1 MTQKQFPFNY
11 IMNITNNPIPKS
23 FLLISF
29 FFLCLSSLAQETKID
44 SLLNDYSHHPE
55 HILVAAHRAT
65 NPNYPENSLA
75 AIAESIRIG
84 VDIVEIDIRKSKDGQ
99 LVIMH
104 DKTIDRT
111 TNGNGKIDD
120 FNLDELKE
128 FRLMFENEI
137 TKEQI
142 PTFEEVLK
150 LSKGKIL
157 LDVDFKL
164 EDEASV
170 KQTFAL
176 IEKYGMEDQIL
187 FFLYDYPETTQFQ
200 KLNKNIKIMP
210 RAYSRKDIRAI
221 KNLEGIS
228 IIHIDES
235 YYKDGIMRRTIKSG
249 YRVWINA
256 LGKYDGMERQK
267 KDSGFDALLTRK
279 YVNVIQTDLPEELLN
294 YLRAKNLHR

>member
-1 MTQKQFPFNY
+1 MTYKQTPVNY
-11 IMNITNNPIPKS
+11 IMNIATNPMPKIFFVIS
-23 FLLISF
+23 LLFLSLT
-29 FFLCLSSLAQETKID
+29 SLAQETKLD
-44 SLLNDYSHHPE
+44 SLLDDYSNHPE

-84 VDIVEIDIRKSKDGQ
+84 VDIVEIDIRKSKDGE

-104 DKTIDRT
+104 DETIDRT
-111 TNGNGKIDD
+111 TNGSGKVDD
-120 FNLDELKE
+120 FSLAELKE
-128 FRLMFENEI
+128 FRLKFGSDI

-142 PTFEEVLK
+142 PTFEEVLQ
-150 LSKGKIL
+150 LTKGKII

-164 EDEASV
+164 EGEALV

-187 FFLYDYPETTQFQ
+187 FFLYDYPETTQYQ

-221 KNLEGIS
+221 KKLEDIS

-235 YYKDGIMRRTIKSG
+235 FYKKGTMRRTIKAG

-256 LGKYDGMERQK
+256 LGKYDEMENQK
-267 KDSGFDALLTRK
+267 KNSGFDALLTRK
-279 YVNVIQTDLPEELLN
+279 HVNVIQTDLPEELLD

>member
-1 MTQKQFPFNY
+1 MFHMQHPVNFN
-11 IMNITNNPIPKS
+11 MNITTIPISKIFLTVF
-23 FLLISF
+23 FLLLCHISW
-29 FFLCLSSLAQETKID
+29 AQLTKLD
-44 SLLNDYSHHPE
+44 SVLNDFNNKPE
-55 HILVAAHRAT
+55 QVLVAAHRAT

-84 VDIVEIDIRKSKDGQ
+84 VDIVEIDIRKSKDGK

-111 TNGNGKIDD
+111 TNGNGKVDN
-120 FNLDELKE
+120 FNLDELKN
-128 FRLMFENEI
+128 FRLKFNGEI

-142 PTFEEVLK
+142 PTLIEVLQ
-150 LSKGKIL
+150 LTKGKIL

-187 FFLYDYPETTQFQ
+187 FFLYDYPETSQFQ

-210 RAYSRKDIRAI
+210 RAYSRKDVRAI
-221 KNLEGIS
+221 KKLEDIS

-235 YYKDGIMRRTIKSG
+235 YYKNGIMRRTIKSG
-249 YRVWINA
+249 YRIWINA

-279 YVNVIQTDLPEELLN
+279 HVNVIQTDLPEELLN
-294 YLRAKNLHR
+294 YLRARNLHR

>member
-1 MTQKQFPFNY
+1 MCSSLYRTWNQVIF
-11 IMNITNNPIPKS
+11 ILLL
-23 FLLISF
+23 FLSLT
-29 FFLCLSSLAQETKID
+29 SLAQETKLD
-44 SLLNDYSHHPE
+44 GLLNDYHNHPE
-55 HILVAAHRAT
+55 YVLVAAHRAT

-84 VDIVEIDIRKSKDGQ
+84 VDIVEIDIRKSKDGA

-111 TNGNGKIDD
+111 TNGSGKVDD
-120 FNLDELKE
+120 FSLDELKD
-128 FRLMFENEI
+128 FRLKFGSEI

-142 PTFEEVLK
+142 PTFEEVLQ
-150 LSKGKIL
+150 LTKGKII

-170 KQTFAL
+170 KETFAL

-187 FFLYDYPETTQFQ
+187 FFLYDYPETTQYQ
-200 KLNKNIKIMP
+200 KLNKDIKIMP

-221 KNLEGIS
+221 KKLEDIS

-235 YYKDGIMRRTIKSG
+235 YYKKGTMRRTIKSG

-256 LGKYDGMERQK
+256 LGKYDEMERQK

-294 YLRAKNLHR
+294 YLRARNLHR